1 MESSFLPLAETMSLQ
16 LPSLMTLLFNP
27 LVILPSPL
35 RHSTPLFLV
44 LPGMSV
50 SLRDLPAP
58 VRIPGP
64 IGLRVDVQLYDVLVL
79 MDRNSYFA
87 I

>member
-35 RHSTPLFLV
+35 MLCLHS
-44 LPGMSV
+44 SV
-50 SLRDLPAP
+50 YQ
-58 VRIPGP
+58 GKH
-64 IGLRVDVQLYDVLVL
+64 
-79 MDRNSYFA
+79 
-87 I
+87 